1 MWLLLDVMAKKRL
14 KRNAKK
20 YETRKRVQSIP
31 RVTPSSL
38 GTDGAD
44 VPNSVISKSQPNV
57 DSRIENEVAD
67 ILVGI
72 SNEPIISEVP
82 FINSQSSSKRKTH
95 IRFRPMNAATK
106 HGFNSHNDVWQPSV
120 IDIGMNESQ
129 IYPRGLTGLTNLG
142 NTCYMNAAIQAL
154 SNCPPF
160 SDFFRS
166 LDSIASFASKMLDN
180 NGEPPISRSFRC
192 LLQALWSEERNRCI
206 NPQLFLAQIRHQYP
220 QFRGPAQQDAQ
231 EFIRCLLDILHR
243 ELRQPVF
250 AWEYR
255 NMTRSCNIQTEEE
268 SISGFIRSGY
278 VPSRSSSSV
287 SDDDDER
294 YETADSGWSSDGEV
308 PTASKTNKHSEPTT
322 NNRLTHTSDHSVN
335 QQESAEMSPRSRQS
349 KSPIYYRSLV
359 TEVFDGRLSSVV
371 KCLTCHHLSETC
383 ETFQDLSLSIP
394 TREQLDHIASYS
406 MNLNSE
412 NKKANRNEKEE
423 VDDNENI
430 SWQWPWWFG
439 GNLFRSIYHYLFGDL
454 VSLNDALAAFFLPDD
469 LCGENMYS
477 CEKCSKLRNG
487 VKICKII
494 DPPEIL
500 CIHLKRF
507 RHELSYSVKVRSK
520 VTFPVHDL
528 DLTPFV
534 ANFEKNK
541 EPVLYDLV
549 AFITHYGANAES
561 GHYVA
566 YCKNEVDDNWYEFD
580 DTVVT
585 RLEIGDI
592 LSKEAYVLFY
602 QRQSSQSMDDIRIRV
617 RQMLEENDK
626 IKVPLHRY
634 ISREWLHRFSTFSNP
649 GPITNYDFL
658 CQHSQILPRR
668 AASLTDYYATISSS
682 LWDFL
687 YEKFG
692 GGPASSELH
701 YCLTC
706 QNDFQIMKHK
716 REIELT
722 AFLTLEG
729 QLKRLKNNVPALTY
743 GYYMPANVIAKAWID
758 KWKAFVEEN
767 EFEPPGSIDN
777 NIILVCSS
785 NTCDA
790 RLHLRPSQYVELPR
804 EAWLFLQSIYGGGP
818 ELLCIPEDH
827 PSLES
832 LQKLIAKVNEKIVE
846 TLESLKRRNAGGIPL
861 SSHS

>member
-1 MWLLLDVMAKKRL
+1 M
-14 KRNAKK
+14 
-20 YETRKRVQSIP
+20 TRKRIKKNAKEYGTRKTVQRTSRATLP
-31 RVTPSSL
+31 RCR
-38 GTDGAD
+38 TDGANI
-44 VPNSVISKSQPNV
+44 PNYVISKSQQNV
-57 DSRIENEVAD
+57 DSRIGSEVANM
-67 ILVGI
+67 LVGI
-72 SNEPIISEVP
+72 SSEPIFSAVP
-82 FINSQSSSKRKTH
+82 FISNQNSSKRKTH
-95 IRFRPMNAATK
+95 IRFLPINATT
-106 HGFNSHNDVWQPSV
+106 GREFNSRSDVWQPAV
-120 IDIGMNESQ
+120 MDIEMDENQ

-142 NTCYMNAAIQAL
+142 NTCYMNAAVQAL

-166 LDSIASFASKMLDN
+166 LDSVASFASKMLDN
-180 NGEPPISRSFRC
+180 NAEPPVSRSFRC
-192 LLQALWSEERNRCI
+192 LLQALWSEERSRCI
-206 NPQLFLAQIRHQYP
+206 NPQLFLTQVRHHYP
-220 QFRGPAQQDAQ
+220 QFCGLTQQDAQ
-231 EFIRCLLDILHR
+231 EFIRCLLDVLHR

-255 NMTRSCNIQTEEE
+255 NITHSCNIQTKNEI
-268 SISGFIRSGY
+268 ISGFIRNKY
-278 VPSRSSSSV
+278 VPSHSSSRES
-287 SDDDDER
+287 DDDER
-294 YETADSGWSSDGEV
+294 YETADSGWSSDGEM
-308 PTASKTNKHSEPTT
+308 PTASKANKHLEPICSHQ
-322 NNRLTHTSDHSVN
+322 LTQIPVHSDN
-335 QQESAEMSPRSRQS
+335 QQESAEADQRSRKS
-349 KSPIYYRSLV
+349 RSPIYYRSLV
-359 TEVFDGRLSSVV
+359 TEVFDGRLSSIV

-394 TREQLDHIASYS
+394 TREQLERIASYS
-406 MNLNSE
+406 MDLNSE
-412 NKKANRNEKEE
+412 DRKVSRNEQEE
-423 VDDNENI
+423 DDGNN
-430 SWQWPWWFG
+430 SSFWKWPWWLG
-439 GNLFRSIYHYLFGDL
+439 GNLFRSVYHYLFGDL

-477 CEKCSKLRNG
+477 CEKCAKLRNG

-494 DPPEIL
+494 NPPEIL

-507 RHELSYSVKVRSK
+507 RHELSYSVKIRNM

-528 DLTPFV
+528 DLTPFIS
-534 ANFEKNK
+534 NFEKNK

-566 YCKNEVDDNWYEFD
+566 YCKNEMDDNWYEFD

-585 RLEIGDI
+585 RLETADI

-617 RQMLEENDK
+617 RQILEENDK
-626 IKVPLHRY
+626 TKVPLHNY

-668 AASLTDYYATISSS
+668 AACLTDYYATISNL

-701 YCLTC
+701 YCLPC
-706 QNDFQIMKHK
+706 QNEFQKMKHK
-716 REIELT
+716 REIELK

-729 QLKRLKNNVPALTY
+729 QLKQLKNDIPALTY
-743 GYYMPANVIAKAWID
+743 GYYMPPNVIAKAWID

-777 NIILVCSS
+777 NTILVCS
-785 NTCDA
+785 NTCGA
-790 RLHLRPSQYVELPR
+790 KPHLRASQYVQLPR
-804 EAWLFLQSIYGGGP
+804 EAWLFFQSIYGGGP
-818 ELLCIPEDH
+818 ELLCIPDDH
-827 PSLES
+827 PSSEN
-832 LQKLIAKVNEKIVE
+832 LQELIAKVNEKIVK
-846 TLESLKRRNAGGIPL
+846 TLENLKMRSAVDIPF
-861 SSHS
+861 SP